1 MSQNTLPDER
11 ERRLEAWVRDY
22 GTAILRTCFVCLS
35 DVREAEDAMQE
46 TFLKAWRAMDR
57 FEGRGG
63 ASEKTWLT
71 HIAINV
77 CRDVQRSRW
86 FRHVDLRKA
95 LEDVPQMMG
104 GVMPED
110 RSLLLDIMRLPD
122 KYKEPILLYYYQ
134 DMTLEETAEVLGTS
148 KSTIHTRLRKA
159 ERMLQLSLTGTE
171 KGGDCYV

>member
-1 MSQNTLPDER
+1 MSQNTAPDER
-11 ERRLEAWVRDY
+11 ARRLEAWVREY

-35 DVREAEDAMQE
+35 DAREAEDAMQE
-46 TFLKAWRAMDR
+46 TFLKAWRAMDHY
-57 FEGRGG
+57 EGRGG

-95 LEDVPQMMG
+95 LEDVTPMMG
-104 GVMPED
+104 STMPED

-122 KYKEPILLYYYQ
+122 KYKQPILLYYYQ

-148 KSTIHTRLRKA
+148 KSTIHNRLRKA
-159 ERMLQLSLTGTE
+159 EKMLQLSLVGAE